1 MNTPTKETDDDNTV
15 DETLAANKPPVKEK
29 YRGKP
34 YAGRQVDP
42 FEDGSLT
49 PERHFVD
56 KTVPNKK
63 RKQTEGDATEAA
75 ADFEPGRKK
84 ARNEENV
91 EDTQV

>member
-1 MNTPTKETDDDNTV
+1 M
-15 DETLAANKPPVKEK
+15 DETLARNKPPVKEK
-29 YRGKP
+29 WRGKP

-42 FEDGSLT
+42 MEDGRLT
-49 PERHFVD
+49 PERRFVY

-63 RKQTEGDATEAA
+63 RKQTEGDAADAADAA
-75 ADFEPGRKK
+75 ADVEPGRKK